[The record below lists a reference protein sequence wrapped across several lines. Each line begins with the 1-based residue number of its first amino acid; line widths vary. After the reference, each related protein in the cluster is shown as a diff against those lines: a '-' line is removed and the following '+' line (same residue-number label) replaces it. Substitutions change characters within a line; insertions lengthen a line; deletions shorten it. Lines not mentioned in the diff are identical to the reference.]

1 MAPSTRSSSKNNSNP
16 GNARIHSG
24 PASTSTRNPPLPEQT
39 LKIKCEKVLH
49 TIKTLGLTFGQ
60 FILAVS
66 YGEDTLRDSPGAVEA
81 RGTLYSEDILS
92 KLLELCLKPPLP
104 PSGGGPRPA
113 GGTKVTEKFIFAK
126 AKETFRSELTAF
138 CKDYRLSNSQLSN
151 ADYIT
156 TITSD
161 SLHEQVKRKCP
172 ELYSILSALTVPRPP
187 DTDYEIEEDDE
198 DEDELVGPHKPVV
211 KRHPNF
217 DIMFQI
223 SSMAYRLNPLCNTL
237 QKILTVYL
245 HGRHTA
251 KPVIDLFQQG
261 GQSMS
266 YSWVRLQVSNL
277 SAKIREETI
286 LAVRVNPFVVVHDN
300 IRLKYPVRSQRGN
313 NQTVTDN
320 GTASAVIISDRSLP
334 SAQVFRNP
342 DEFRPLNRTLQA
354 QRRMGTAP
362 RLCYDDL
369 SKTAQ
374 QIYNRES
381 YIFDVLEILA
391 TTPELYGLKAWKSDK
406 LKRPVGPNQLPS
418 GPEHRLK
425 QYMLPTTNI
434 DESLYSGNSQFVPFA
449 LKELGFDTE
458 DERTRLTLE
467 ILIAWIGDRMTVQ
480 RCRQVQA
487 FLQETINGY
496 ARWDSLL
503 FIFGGLHCM
512 MALGSSLLEHFR
524 GSNIGATFGA
534 DIILLS
540 RTGLQKQ
547 TSGKPDH
554 HTVDEF
560 LQHELSASIRGLFD
574 EITGCDT
581 SESRMDWA
589 KTCTDNDLYN
599 LAERIVTEH
608 ASSGAL
614 ELDESDDELR
624 KVIIQRQ
631 RDLLLYHSLR
641 RAFKYGDVDRIEA
654 ILPELLYYFIGAG
667 NGQYADEVYVFLQ
680 LLSHETTPALKVAIL
695 QHALVVN
702 NLGRPDSFY
711 PIDQRQELNNK
722 GIREYGPPPQNSSW
736 EQYGKISR
744 VIPFYTT
751 IIEHVDEH
759 IAGISRSHVRKEVK
773 AEMDIQA
780 LMKEH
785 QKHRIHTVVPGRTL
799 KTADKTKDAQD
810 AGLVAVRDRGYLEEA
825 YAKRAIHPTPP
836 PSPVPPVLHNEPTIF
851 LDEEDILSQS
861 TETTPSLEDGISPQD
876 DDPAVEALMAGVAGM
891 GLGEAH

>member
-1 MAPSTRSSSKNNSNP
+1 MKGEVFPDA
-16 GNARIHSG
+16 
-24 PASTSTRNPPLPEQT
+24 LPKQT
-39 LKIKCEKVLH
+39 LKIKCEKVLG

-60 FILAVS
+60 FVLAVS

-81 RGTLYSEDILS
+81 RGTLYSENILS
-92 KLLELCLKPPLP
+92 KLLELCLEPPLP

-198 DEDELVGPHKPVV
+198 DEDELVGPRKPVV
-211 KRHPNF
+211 KRHLNF

-286 LAVRVNPFVVVHDN
+286 LAVR
-300 IRLKYPVRSQRGN
+300 RGN

-354 QRRMGTAP
+354 QRQMGTAP

-374 QIYNRES
+374 QMHNRQS

-391 TTPELYGLKAWKSDK
+391 TIPELNGLKVWKSNK

-434 DESLYSGNSQFVPFA
+434 DESSYSGNSQFVPFA

-467 ILIAWIGDRMTVQ
+467 ILIAWIGNRMTVQ
-480 RCRQVQA
+480 RCHQVQA

-560 LQHELSASIRGLFD
+560 LQHKLSASICGLFNKL
-574 EITGCDT
+574 TGCDT
-581 SESRMDWA
+581 DESRMDWA

-608 ASSGAL
+608 VSSGAL
-614 ELDESDDELR
+614 ELDEADDELQ
-624 KVIIQRQ
+624 KLIVQRQ

-641 RAFKYGDVDRIEA
+641 PAFKYGDVDRIEA
-654 ILPELLYYFIGAG
+654 ILPKLLYYFIGAG
-667 NGQYADEVYVFLQ
+667 NGQYADKSPGLPMYR
-680 LLSHETTPALKVAIL
+680 VAIL

-736 EQYGKISR
+736 EQHGKISC

-759 IAGISRSHVRKEVK
+759 IAGISRSHICKEVE

-785 QKHRIHTVVPGRTL
+785 
-799 KTADKTKDAQD
+799 
-810 AGLVAVRDRGYLEEA
+810 
-825 YAKRAIHPTPP
+825 
-836 PSPVPPVLHNEPTIF
+836 
-851 LDEEDILSQS
+851 
-861 TETTPSLEDGISPQD
+861 
-876 DDPAVEALMAGVAGM
+876 
-891 GLGEAH
+891 